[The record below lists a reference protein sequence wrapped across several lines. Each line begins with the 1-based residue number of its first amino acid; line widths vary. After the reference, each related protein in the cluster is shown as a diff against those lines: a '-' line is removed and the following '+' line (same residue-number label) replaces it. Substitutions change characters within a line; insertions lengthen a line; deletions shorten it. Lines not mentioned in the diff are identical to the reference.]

1 MNREQILKRIQEV
14 KEEIDMTQEKIN
26 NQEDEVMTQEEAKVQ
41 VEETE
46 SDKEEV
52 VRSDVKK
59 NSTTSATIKKLK
71 SKKTYSVKIRAYKK
85 IDGKKIYGD
94 YSKVKK
100 IKVK

>member
-1 MNREQILKRIQEV
+1 MVLKW
-14 KEEIDMTQEKIN
+14 KKDSKASGYEIVYSYNGKSK
-26 NQEDEVMTQEEAKVQ
+26 KV
-41 VEETE
+41 
-46 SDKEEV
+46 
-52 VRSDVKK
+52 DVKK
-59 NSTTSATIKKLK
+59 NRTTSATIKKLK

>member
-1 MNREQILKRIQEV
+1 MKKTIKITVKPKKSTITSLTSKKKAQMVLKW
-14 KEEIDMTQEKIN
+14 KKDSKASGYEIVYSYNGKSK
-26 NQEDEVMTQEEAKVQ
+26 KV
-41 VEETE
+41 
-46 SDKEEV
+46 
-52 VRSDVKK
+52 DVKK
-59 NSTTSATIKKLK
+59 NRTTSATIKKLK